1 LPDKC
6 LLILLDGLGDRA
18 IEALGWQTPL
28 QAARTPHL
36 DRLAREGAN
45 GLYHAAAMGQALPS
59 ENAHFAMFGF
69 DPTEFPGRGPLEA
82 LGAGIALSTTDVA
95 ILAHFARVHESEGGL
110 ILDRGEPTATAEEAE
125 ALFAAIRQYDTGGIS
140 IRLERTKGLFGVLV
154 LSGAV
159 SPFITDSDPIREGR
173 PLAALRPWRE
183 HAADPTA
190 QRTAAALHAY
200 LVWVHRQLQEHP
212 INRERQRRGM
222 LPIEGLV
229 TQRAGRLRQ
238 VPSFRDQN
246 GLRGLSIAS
255 GIVYRGLSA
264 YLGLDSLPV
273 QDSGDPAADL
283 AERLTKARQALDR
296 YDFIHV
302 HTKAPDEAGHSRNPL
317 AKKGVIEALDAGLGR
332 VLDPLLA
339 DPELLVI
346 VTADHS
352 TPSCGTL
359 IHSGE
364 PVPLAICGSGVR
376 RDGIMRFD
384 EINAAGGAL
393 GCVRGKEF
401 MYLVLNYL
409 DRAKLAGLMD
419 TPVDQAFWP
428 GDYEPLRLG

>member
-1 LPDKC
+1 
-6 LLILLDGLGDRA
+6 
-18 IEALGWQTPL
+18 
-28 QAARTPHL
+28 
-36 DRLAREGAN
+36 
-45 GLYHAAAMGQALPS
+45 MGQALPS

-69 DPTEFPGRGPLEA
+69 DPADFPGRGPLEA
-82 LGAGIALSTTDVA
+82 LGAGIPLDPADVA
-95 ILAHFARVHESEGGL
+95 ILAHFARVHESDGGL

-125 ALFAAIRQYDTGGIS
+125 ALFAAIGQFQIDGIS
-140 IRLERTKGLFGVLV
+140 IRLEQTKGLFGVLV
-154 LSGAV
+154 MKGEV

-183 HAADPTA
+183 HSADPTA

-229 TQRAGRLRQ
+229 TQRAGRLKK
-238 VPSFRDQN
+238 PLSFREQN

-255 GIVYRGLSA
+255 GIVYWGLSA
-264 YLGLDSLPV
+264 YLGLDSQRV
-273 QDSGDPAADL
+273 RDTGDPAADL
-283 AERLTKARQALDR
+283 ADRLTSAREALDR

-302 HTKAPDEAGHSRNPL
+302 HTKAPDEAGHSRDPL
-317 AKKGVIEALDAGLGR
+317 AKKAVIEALDAGLGR
-332 VLDPLLA
+332 VLGPLLA
-339 DPELLVI
+339 DPDLLLI

-364 PVPLAICGSGVR
+364 PVPLTICGSGVR
-376 RDGIMRFD
+376 RDGVHRFD
-384 EINAAGGAL
+384 EISAAGGAL

-419 TPVDQAFWP
+419 TPVDQTFWP
-428 GDYEPLRLG
+428 GDYEPFRLR